1 MALKGQTT
9 TADALQWEE
18 MVNLV
23 HRLYRDGDYRMS
35 LLVATQS
42 MWGLRIG
49 DELGLRWQDIVGKE
63 ELVLHEQ
70 KTGKRRAIKINKAL
84 GKHIEDCYQA
94 LNSPELSECI
104 FISNRLGRVWSREW
118 VNMRLKEYRKRY
130 HLSIKHYSSHSHRKT
145 FGRHIVELAGADA
158 EKALIKL
165 SEIFSHSSTEITRR
179 YLGLK
184 AEEIAG
190 VYDMLDF

>member
-18 MVNLV
+18 MVSLV

-49 DELGLRWQDIVGKE
+49 DELRLRWQDIVGKE

-70 KTGKRRAIKINKAL
+70 KTGKHRAIKINRAL
-84 GKHIEDCYQA
+84 RKHIEDCHQA
-94 LNSPELSECI
+94 LNSPEQNEYI
-104 FISNRLGRVWSREW
+104 FISNRLGKVWSREW
-118 VNMRLKEYRKRY
+118 VNMRLKEYRKKY

>member
-18 MVNLV
+18 MVSLV

-49 DELGLRWQDIVGKE
+49 DELRLRWQDIVGKE

-70 KTGKRRAIKINKAL
+70 KTGKHRAIKINRAL
-84 GKHIEDCYQA
+84 RKHIEDCYQA
-94 LNSPELSECI
+94 LNSPELNEYI
-104 FISNRLGRVWSREW
+104 FISNRLGKVWSREW
-118 VNMRLKEYRKRY
+118 VNMRLKEYRKKY